1 MSELR
6 PERERVDDTGHAP
19 GLLVRTSAR
28 LRLALLG
35 SLPPLPGGNDGLDA
49 AKLIAIVLMVASHTL
64 SALPEPWRT
73 TGYLIG
79 RPCVPVFVFL
89 IVTRLAH
96 GGPERS
102 ARMFTRL
109 LLWGIATQPIY
120 YALLGAL
127 TPRMNVLLTL
137 AIGVALIHSVR
148 TARYWLV
155 ALIVI
160 VLPFRLDL
168 LDGATTPFA
177 MLAGTLVFRESR
189 AAALA
194 VVVLAAAAENLLSP
208 PLDWGAA
215 AVALAAAPI
224 VLLSPRLASYVPRL
238 PGILFYAVY
247 PLHLLVIWMA
257 FGPYR

>member
-1 MSELR
+1 M
-6 PERERVDDTGHAP
+6 
-19 GLLVRTSAR
+19 VRTASW

-35 SLPPLPGGNDGLDA
+35 NLTPPSGGNDGLDA

-79 RPCVPVFVFL
+79 RPCVPIFVFL

-137 AIGVALIHSVR
+137 AIGVALVHCVR

-160 VLPFRLDL
+160 VLPFGLHL

-194 VVVLAAAAENLLSP
+194 IVVLAAAAENLLTP
-208 PLDWGAA
+208 PLDWNAA
-215 AVALAAAPI
+215 AATLVAAPI
-224 VLLSPRLASYVPRL
+224 VLLSPRLASYAPRL

-247 PLHLLVIWMA
+247 PLHLLVIWIA
-257 FGPYR
+257 FGPYRL